1 MKTSNLKTSLAIK
14 YLNLIPFQCKS
25 LWITNISI
33 INQYNYFRMITEMC
47 SLYCSHRKSV
57 LTVRSLFTIG
67 LFNLSPLQSK
77 IYMLK

>member
-33 INQYNYFRMITEMC
+33 INQYNYFRMITE
-47 SLYCSHRKSV
+47 SSFLV
-57 LTVRSLFTIG
+57 LLT
-67 LFNLSPLQSK
+67 
-77 IYMLK
+77 